1 MRTITFIF
9 VFIFSFNGFSQFEPN
24 DLGADLSENLRTL
37 DSRKNFI
44 EKRYSL
50 DSFLIHSIRNNYKG
64 ESIESTDFIDMTV
77 DSFLI
82 SVLPVLHKT
91 RYKISHDVTYNS
103 YHIATSETIVIK
115 KRFRTYKKKDLYII
129 YFDYYMVDGMM
140 NKYPYISV
148 NLPNTYN

>member
-9 VFIFSFNGFSQFEPN
+9 VFIFSFNGFSQFDPN

-64 ESIESTDFIDMTV
+64 ES
-77 DSFLI
+77 
-82 SVLPVLHKT
+82 
-91 RYKISHDVTYNS
+91 
-103 YHIATSETIVIK
+103 TSETIVIK